1 MKQII
6 LLGLIL
12 CFSTL
17 VFGQKYNTVGGI
29 RIADDFGISFAQRI
43 ANKSTV
49 ELNIQ
54 PGTFAGHEMIS
65 VLAKQ
70 HYPLL
75 SKRLNFFM
83 GAGLY
88 TRKAVET
95 NSESSIAVRSSGLAM
110 TFGAEIS
117 LGRLS
122 ISTDYQPLVTFNK
135 NDSNQRFY
143 STSGLS
149 LRYILVPR
157 ASSTKKFFRKLFG
170 KD

>member
-1 MKQII
+1 MNKYI
-6 LLGLIL
+6 LIAFLGLT
-12 CFSTL
+12 S
-17 VFGQKYNTVGGI
+17 VMAFGQKYNTLAGI
-29 RIADDFGISFAQRI
+29 RIADDFGISFAQRV
-43 ANKSTV
+43 AKKTTV
-49 ELNIQ
+49 ELNHQ
-54 PGTFAGHEMIS
+54 PGTFAGRELTSI
-65 VLAKQ
+65 LGKQ

-75 SKRLNFFM
+75 TKRINFFM

-88 TRKAVET
+88 TRKAIET
-95 NSESSIAVRSSGLAM
+95 NSETTVAVRTNGLAM

-143 STSGLS
+143 TTSGLS

>member
-1 MKQII
+1 MNKYIFV
-6 LLGLIL
+6 GFFSLIS
-12 CFSTL
+12 FA
-17 VFGQKYNTVGGI
+17 VVAQKYNTLAGI
-29 RIADDFGISFAQRI
+29 RIGDDFGISFAQRV
-43 ANKSTV
+43 AKKTTV
-49 ELNIQ
+49 ELNHQ
-54 PGTFAGHEMIS
+54 PGTFAGKELTTIF
-65 VLAKQ
+65 AKQ

-75 SKRLNFFM
+75 TKRVNFFM

-88 TRKAVET
+88 SRSAVEQT
-95 NSESSIAVRSSGLAM
+95 AEYERAVRSNGLAM

-143 STSGLS
+143 TTSGLS

-157 ASSTKKFFRKLFG
+157 ASSTKKFFRMLFG

>member
-1 MKQII
+1 M
-6 LLGLIL
+6 GLI
-12 CFSTL
+12 S
-17 VFGQKYNTVGGI
+17 VMAFGQKYNTLAGI
-29 RIADDFGISFAQRI
+29 RIADDFGISFAQRV
-43 ANKSTV
+43 AKKTTV
-49 ELNIQ
+49 ELNHQ
-54 PGTFAGHEMIS
+54 PGTFAGRELTSI
-65 VLAKQ
+65 LGKQ

-75 SKRLNFFM
+75 TKRINFFM

-88 TRKAVET
+88 TRKAIET
-95 NSESSIAVRSSGLAM
+95 NSETTVAVRTNGLAM

-143 STSGLS
+143 TTSGLS

-157 ASSTKKFFRKLFG
+157 TSSTKKFFRKLFG

>member
-1 MKQII
+1 LNKYII
-6 LLGLIL
+6 ITIFCLTSSIL
-12 CFSTL
+12 AA
-17 VFGQKYNTVGGI
+17 QKYNTLAGV
-29 RIADDFGISFAQRI
+29 RIADDFGISFAQRV
-43 ANKSTV
+43 ANKTTI
-49 ELNIQ
+49 ELNHQ
-54 PGTFAGHEMIS
+54 PGTFAGRELTS
-65 VLAKQ
+65 LLAKQ

-75 SKRLNFFM
+75 TKRINFFM

-88 TRKAVET
+88 TRKAIET
-95 NSESSIAVRSSGLAM
+95 NSETSIAVRSNGLAM

-143 STSGLS
+143 TTSGLS

-157 ASSTKKFFRKLFG
+157 ASSTKKFFRRLFG